1 MNWRDVLPSRA
12 RVVPSGAFSPNR
24 WRGLLSR
31 RAMSVAVWGV
41 GDQALA
47 SGTNFLTM
55 VILARALSKSDL
67 GAYVLV
73 FAGLQLVLT
82 FQGSLISQPHN
93 VIGVRYQGEDYK
105 TYSTSCLFM
114 QLVLV
119 ALTVAVFLIL
129 GSIFMALGLSVW
141 VLLFCMA
148 LAAPSWK
155 IQDFFRRIMYTE
167 GRAGA
172 AFANDL
178 ISYGSQA
185 FLIIM
190 LFEMG
195 RLTSANA
202 IIVLGLT
209 SLLAT
214 LVALVQLKNTFNWRV
229 ERRFIRENWLFGRW
243 LLGSAATGWVNTQ
256 AYRYMIA
263 LLLGSA
269 ATGTLAAVEIILRPI
284 GIVVTT
290 LDTMLPTFW
299 ARQMM
304 GAAGS
309 SGGHFNRSR
318 FLLPLVATA
327 PFVVLYALIVPLL
340 GDRILDVL
348 YNGTYENQKLLITLI
363 AFQQLISF
371 GNSFLGSMLRVLDA
385 TSTMFLTS
393 IIACTLTLTLG
404 WLWIGIFSIEGAV
417 IGGMINSFIF
427 AFISGK
433 KIRQE
438 MARRSSTV
446 VVA

>member
-1 MNWRDVLPSRA
+1 
-12 RVVPSGAFSPNR
+12 
-24 WRGLLSR
+24 
-31 RAMSVAVWGV
+31 
-41 GDQALA
+41 
-47 SGTNFLTM
+47 
-55 VILARALSKSDL
+55 
-67 GAYVLV
+67 
-73 FAGLQLVLT
+73 
-82 FQGSLISQPHN
+82 
-93 VIGVRYQGEDYK
+93 
-105 TYSTSCLFM
+105 
-114 QLVLV
+114 
-119 ALTVAVFLIL
+119 
-129 GSIFMALGLSVW
+129 
-141 VLLFCMA
+141 
-148 LAAPSWK
+148 
-155 IQDFFRRIMYTE
+155 MYTE

-178 ISYGSQA
+178 VSYGSQA
-185 FLIIM
+185 ALIIL

-195 RLTSANA
+195 KLTSANA

-304 GAAGS
+304 GATGS
-309 SGGHFNRSR
+309 SSGHFSRSR

-327 PFVVLYALIVPLL
+327 PFVVVYALIVPLL